1 MNDFNIISGTW
12 TELANDAERIRREVF
27 IQEQNI
33 AEQDEWDA
41 QDQISQHFVVY
52 TIELGK
58 AHAIAT
64 ARLLVNNS
72 VGRVAVLKS
81 HRGQGIGRLL
91 MLKIIDQAKI
101 EQRTFLKLSAQV
113 HAIAFYQ
120 SLGFSVQGTEY
131 LDCGIPHVDMTL
143 SL

>member
-1 MNDFNIISGTW
+1 MSDFNIISGKW
-12 TELANDAERIRREVF
+12 AELANDAERIRREVF

-41 QDQISQHFVVY
+41 QDEISQHFVIYAVKQ
-52 TIELGK
+52 EK
-58 AHAIAT
+58 NHAIAT
-64 ARLLVNNS
+64 ARLLANNS
-72 VGRVAVLKS
+72 IGRVAVLKS

-101 EQRTFLKLSAQV
+101 EQRRFVKLSAQM
-113 HAIAFYQ
+113 HAIPFYQ
-120 SLGFSVQGTEY
+120 SLGFATEGAEY

>member
-12 TELANDAERIRREVF
+12 KELANDAERIRREVF

-52 TIELGK
+52 IIELGK

-64 ARLLVNNS
+64 ARLLPNNS
-72 VGRVAVLKS
+72 IGRVAVLKS

-120 SLGFSVQGTEY
+120 SLGFGVQGTEY